1 MSFYRWNIKISQIAC
16 DEYTPFT
23 SSQNCGVSN
32 PNGITTYNFPNA
44 VSDTDVIIQ
53 NVRRKKALKICN
65 DGKCYVR
72 KRKLKTA
79 SKSSD
84 TNVFTKKF
92 IQSARKYQC
101 TAHQKE
107 ELTTKDSNDILTKI
121 IDGQETAINEYPWIV
136 SLQLANG
143 HFCGGSLISEKWVLT
158 AAHCIDIDAED
169 LVARLTLSIGDHDLI
184 TIADT
189 SYSVIRQVK
198 KVITD

>member
-1 MSFYRWNIKISQIAC
+1 M
-16 DEYTPFT
+16 
-23 SSQNCGVSN
+23 
-32 PNGITTYNFPNA
+32 
-44 VSDTDVIIQ
+44 IIQ

-65 DGKCYVR
+65 DGKCYIR

-79 SKSSD
+79 SNLTN

-92 IQSARKYQC
+92 VQSTRKYQC
-101 TAHQKE
+101 TAPQKE

-121 IDGQETAINEYPWIV
+121 IDGQETAINEYPWMV

-158 AAHCIDIDAED
+158 AAHCIDIDADD

-184 TIADT
+184 TNADT
-189 SYSVIRQVK
+189 SYRVIRQVK
-198 KVITD
+198 KVNLIFPQELIFAKVVSTRELYLLQIF

>member
-1 MSFYRWNIKISQIAC
+1 M
-16 DEYTPFT
+16 
-23 SSQNCGVSN
+23 
-32 PNGITTYNFPNA
+32 
-44 VSDTDVIIQ
+44 IIQ

-65 DGKCYVR
+65 DGKCYIR

-79 SKSSD
+79 SNL
-84 TNVFTKKF
+84 TNPNVFTKKF
-92 IQSARKYQC
+92 VQSTRKYQC
-101 TAHQKE
+101 TAPQKE

-121 IDGQETAINEYPWIV
+121 IDGQETAINEYPWMV

-158 AAHCIDIDAED
+158 AAHCIDIDADD

-184 TIADT
+184 TNADT

-198 KVITD
+198 KVITDSSSGINFAKIVSTYMKIIFFVDLLSSALGIIYSIK